1 MSKTYRWAIVGLG
14 NIAHSFVKYF
24 DQPDGEIY
32 AVCSRSQAKA
42 DAFAAEH
49 HIAKAYGDLQ
59 ALLADPQV
67 DIVYVATP
75 HNFHIETIL
84 PALRAGKHVFCEK
97 AITMDS
103 SQLALAREVAATHH
117 LVLAEAMTIYHMPLY
132 EKLHE
137 FAAEHHLGDLKM
149 VQASF
154 GSFKEPDPTNRFFN
168 PDLAG
173 GALLDIGVYALA
185 FVTEFLTAKPYLTGT
200 SMHRFTTGVDE
211 SSTMTL
217 RTANDELATVA
228 LTFRAKMP
236 KQGIVAY
243 ENGYFTIDSYTRPDT
258 ALFTDN
264 QGNVETITAGNGKN
278 AMNYEIAD
286 MQKMI
291 AGDLPNTSLAKT
303 AAVMDVM
310 TAARAQWDYR
320 YPFEQTN

>member
-1 MSKTYRWAIVGLG
+1 MPKTYRWAIVGLG

-42 DAFAAEH
+42 DAFAQAH
-49 HIAKAYGDLQ
+49 GIAKAYGNLDD
-59 ALLADPQV
+59 LLADDQV

-75 HNFHIETIL
+75 HNYHLDTII
-84 PALRAGKHVFCEK
+84 PALKAGKHVFSEK
-97 AITMDS
+97 AITMS
-103 SQLALAREVAATHH
+103 SAQLTAAKAVAAEKQ
-117 LVLAEAMTIYHMPLY
+117 LVLAEAMTLYHMPLY
-132 EKLHE
+132 QKLHD
-137 FAAEHHLGDLKM
+137 FANERELGALKM

-154 GSFKEPDPTNRFFN
+154 GSFKEPDVTNRFFN

-185 FVTEFLTAKPYLTGT
+185 FVREFLTAKPYITGT
-200 SMHRFTTGVDE
+200 TMHRFSSGVDE
-211 SSTMTL
+211 SETISL

-243 ENGYFTIDSYTRPDT
+243 ENGYFTIDSYPRAEQ
-258 ALFTDN
+258 ALFTDST
-264 QGNVETITAGNGKN
+264 GKTEIVKAGDSKQ

-291 AGDLPNTSLAKT
+291 AGQLANTSLVKT
-303 AAVMDVM
+303 TDVMDVM
-310 TAARAQWDYR
+310 TAARDQWDYR
-320 YPFEQTN
+320 YPFEK